1 FKGNKRYFTL
11 AIPNTEVA
19 TVYHDQIS
27 RWFDATVEQSDIPQE
42 FVRALIAGD
51 KETAQKHL
59 STMLMKSISYFD
71 TAESYYHGFLTALFV
86 KVGDYEVKSNR
97 ETGDGRCDI
106 FMRPYLRRQPVII
119 VEAKIAPSY
128 SALAAKCQEA
138 LRQIETNRYADEFI
152 EDGYTDLRK
161 YGIAF
166 YKKECMIC

>member
-1 FKGNKRYFTL
+1 MSESFKGKKRYFTL

-27 RWFDATVEQSDIPQE
+27 QWFDATVEQSDIPQE

-71 TAESYYHGFLTALFV
+71 NAESYYHGFLTALFV

-97 ETGDGRCDI
+97 ETAI
-106 FMRPYLRRQPVII
+106 PT
-119 VEAKIAPSY
+119 
-128 SALAAKCQEA
+128 SANTESPFIKRNVLSQRYNKQI
-138 LRQIETNRYADEFI
+138 LRQY
-152 EDGYTDLRK
+152 
-161 YGIAF
+161 
-166 YKKECMIC
+166 